1 MKKFNFKQAFS
12 KPKTVYTMAGIS
24 FCLAAVAIGIVY
36 SQTMNTLEKALPQ
49 TSTTKQVNQVQSGED
64 DPRKVIRVTTTKAG
78 LTTSAEEITEEI
90 TLPPATTSAPATDAV
105 ATTAPAEGETQLT
118 ETKQTDLMLPH
129 DGEIIRKYSPDVP
142 LYCETM
148 NDWRTHNGIDIAV
161 KEGEEVLSVGKGK
174 VSKVL
179 VNATYGYTV
188 EVDYG
193 TFTARYCGMKQG
205 ECVGIGQVLEKGDS
219 VGMVDVVPCEASSP
233 AHLHFEVMVEGMYE
247 DPMKVLGM

>member
-1 MKKFNFKQAFS
+1 MKKYNLKQAFS

-36 SQTMNTLEKALPQ
+36 SQTMDTLEKALPPV
-49 TSTTKQVNQVQSGED
+49 STTQQVNVAQSGED
-64 DPRKVIRVTTTKAG
+64 DPRKVTRVTTTKAAV
-78 LTTSAEEITEEI
+78 TTVREEI
-90 TLPPATTSAPATDAV
+90 TLPPATTVPVTEDVV
-105 ATTAPAEGETQLT
+105 ATTASAEPKEETDT
-118 ETKQTDLMLPH
+118 SAEVNNTNFILPH

-161 KEGEEVLSVGKGK
+161 GEGEEVLSVGKGT

-179 VNATYGYTV
+179 ANAVYGYII

-205 ECVGIGQVLEKGDS
+205 ECVGIGQMLEKGDS
-219 VGMVDVVPCEASSP
+219 VGMVDVVPCEAQSP
-233 AHLHFEVMVEGMYE
+233 LHLHFEVMVEGMYE
-247 DPMKVLGM
+247 DPMKILE

>member
-1 MKKFNFKQAFS
+1 MKKYNLKQAFS

-36 SQTMNTLEKALPQ
+36 SQTMDTLEKALPPVN
-49 TSTTKQVNQVQSGED
+49 TTQQVNVAQSGED
-64 DPRKVIRVTTTKAG
+64 DPRRVTRVTTSK
-78 LTTSAEEITEEI
+78 AEETTLAEEI
-90 TLPPATTSAPATDAV
+90 TLPPATTAAVTEDVV
-105 ATTAPAEGETQLT
+105 ATTASPEVT
-118 ETKQTDLMLPH
+118 EAKATEASSFILPH
-129 DGEIIRKYSPDVP
+129 DGEIIRNYSPDIP

-161 KEGEEVLSVGKGK
+161 GEGEEVLSVGKGT

-179 VNATYGYTV
+179 ANAVYGYTI

-205 ECVGIGQVLEKGDS
+205 ECVGIGQMLEKGDS
-219 VGMVDVVPCEASSP
+219 VGMVDVVPCEANSP
-233 AHLHFEVMVEGMYE
+233 KHLHFEVMVEGMYE
-247 DPMKVLGM
+247 DPMKILE

>member
-1 MKKFNFKQAFS
+1 MKKYNLKQAFS

-36 SQTMNTLEKALPQ
+36 SQTMDTLEKALPPVN
-49 TSTTKQVNQVQSGED
+49 TTQQVNVAQSGED
-64 DPRKVIRVTTTKAG
+64 DPRKVTRVTTTKAAV
-78 LTTSAEEITEEI
+78 TTVREEI
-90 TLPPATTSAPATDAV
+90 TLPPATTVPVTEDVV
-105 ATTAPAEGETQLT
+105 ATTAAAEPEEETDT
-118 ETKQTDLMLPH
+118 SAEVNNTNFILPH

-179 VNATYGYTV
+179 ANAVYGYTI

-205 ECVGIGQVLEKGDS
+205 ECVGIGQMLEKGDS
-219 VGMVDVVPCEASSP
+219 VGMVDVVPCEANSP
-233 AHLHFEVMVEGMYE
+233 KHLHFEVMVEGMYE
-247 DPMKVLGM
+247 DPMKILE